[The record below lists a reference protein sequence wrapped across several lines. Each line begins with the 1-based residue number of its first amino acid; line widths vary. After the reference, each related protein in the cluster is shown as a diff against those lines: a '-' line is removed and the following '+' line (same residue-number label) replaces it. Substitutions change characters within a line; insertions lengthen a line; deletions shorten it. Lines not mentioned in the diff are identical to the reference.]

1 MILFLAVVAFALA
14 LGYALGGRIH
24 ELEKLRLRWWPL
36 AIIGLAL
43 QFLPLPSGRW
53 GADLAVRIVVLG
65 CSYALLILFCILNVR
80 LPGMPLL
87 LVGLALNA
95 AVITSNGGM
104 PVSRTALMRS
114 GQADVLQELRDGGA
128 AKHHLMT
135 GDDILTFLADV
146 IPIGGPIRQVASIGD
161 VFVYLGL
168 VILLVQA
175 MRGRTPQRRPDALAH
190 YRGKHRIGSVGV
202 TGLSPVV
209 ALSPPPATTSSGT
222 EP

>member
-1 MILFLAVVAFALA
+1 MILFLAVVLLA
-14 LGYALGGRIH
+14 LVLGFALGGRIR

-36 AIIGLAL
+36 AILGLSM

-53 GADLAVRIVVLG
+53 GADLTVRIVVLG
-65 CSYALLILFCILNVR
+65 CSYALLILFCILNIR

-87 LVGLALNA
+87 LLGLALNA
-95 AVITSNGGM
+95 VVITPNGGM
-104 PVSRTALMRS
+104 PVSRSALIRS
-114 GQADVLQELRDGGA
+114 GQGDVLQELRDGGA

-135 GDDILTFLADV
+135 DDDVLTFLADV

-161 VFVYLGL
+161 VLVYAGL
-168 VILLVQA
+168 VVLLVQA
-175 MRGRTPQRRPDALAH
+175 MRGRIPQRRPDALAH

-202 TGLSPVV
+202 SGLSPVV
-209 ALSPPPATTSSGT
+209 ALSPPPAATSSGT